1 MKKTKVYALFFIF
14 CLMPLF
20 TGALVRAQTDDSLTK
35 VQNAKKIRIG
45 TNAEYAP
52 FESRDPVT
60 NEIIGFDIDIANY
73 LAEKLGVTVEWVD
86 VGFDVLITQLAAG
99 NFDCVMAAMS
109 VTDERK
115 TQVSFTRWYYQSS
128 QAVLVKT
135 DNNVIKTVEDVN
147 NTSIKAGAQEGT
159 VSADYLRDETN
170 ATTLS
175 YETITLAVAALEQGA
190 IDVVLGDYAVLSN
203 VLKTQPNKYKIV
215 DTFSPEDFAIAVP
228 KTSVALLDALNAGI
242 NELLGSNL
250 DNPIPSA
257 KYQEIYK
264 KWFEVDPVFIGGGI
278 DGFPI
283 IGLVFAV
290 SVGILYVARRTR
302 KVKMC

>member
-1 MKKTKVYALFFIF
+1 
-14 CLMPLF
+14 MPLF

-52 FESRDPVT
+52 FESRDPDT
-60 NEIIGFDIDIANY
+60 FEIIGFDIDIANY

-190 IDVVLGDYAVLSN
+190 IDVFLGDYAVLSN

-215 DTFSPEDFAIAVP
+215 DTFSPRILQSLFQNFRSP
-228 KTSVALLDALNAGI
+228 LDALNAGI

-250 DNPIPSA
+250 ENPIPSA